1 MKCYLYL
8 IVQLDNRNM
17 HIVFSVLTAQK
28 DMHDKVRSCMVID
41 FRTDLY
47 TLRNSQIK
55 FHSSWTSYCSLDEHG
70 ICYEEEP
77 GIWLI
82 NCS

>member
-1 MKCYLYL
+1 
-8 IVQLDNRNM
+8 M

-47 TLRNSQIK
+47 TLRNSQI
-55 FHSSWTSYCSLDEHG
+55 SSIIVHG
-70 ICYEEEP
+70 PRNALWMNMEFVLKRTLEY
-77 GIWLI
+77 G
-82 NCS
+82 